1 MTAPADR
8 LLAAA
13 DLLDD
18 LAGEATEGPWFN
30 TRDGEVKNAKNW
42 DVVDRM
48 GAGSKDAR
56 YIAMMGPEVGKLL
69 ASTLR
74 EAAHAIEN
82 NVNVRIPQGVPPVQV
97 ASACLLD
104 LADLLLAGAP

>member
-1 MTAPADR
+1 MTTPADR

-13 DLLDD
+13 DLLDE

-30 TRDGEVKNAKNW
+30 TRDGEVKNARNW

-56 YIAMMGPEVGKLL
+56 YIALMGPEVGKALTALL
-69 ASTLR
+69 R
-74 EAAHAIEN
+74 MEAT
-82 NVNVRIPQGVPPVQV
+82 RIDATEKAFPRYV
-97 ASACLLD
+97 ADPDILA

>member
-13 DLLDD
+13 DLLDE

-30 TRDGEVKNAKNW
+30 TRDGEVKNARNW

-56 YIAMMGPEVGKLL
+56 YIALMGPDKAEAL
-69 ASTLR
+69 AKVFRAWAKIVRYDQDLIHRIGGEETL
-74 EAAHAIEN
+74 A
-82 NVNVRIPQGVPPVQV
+82 
-97 ASACLLD
+97 